1 MKVEAHDGGGVATIT
16 DAGIDPGF
24 GSSAVVPVAR
34 VDGTFFC
41 ADEKRGW
48 I

>member
-1 MKVEAHDGGGVATIT
+1 MKVEAHDGGGVAAVT

-24 GSSAVVPVAR
+24 GSSAVVAVAG
-34 VDGTFFC
+34 VYGAFFC
-41 ADEKRGW
+41 ANEKGGW